1 MSEGGGAGAA
11 DPRTTVVITK
21 LLVVTCSPSVD
32 PDATLE
38 EEAQAYR
45 RLADEANQAAAAA
58 AADGGRVQ
66 RRVELVVERQATARR
81 FVELVDEHTGEV
93 AAAAAVEGAAA
104 AGATNAR
111 FECVVVLSGHGDAML
126 RGAPT
131 FGFISEAVEPG
142 TLDVVDPAALVL
154 ALEGARAEWR
164 ERRLGR
170 LRLVLLNGCLT
181 AATARALASAG
192 VADTVGWET
201 RALCSVAGPL
211 FGPELV
217 REVAV
222 RGAPVEAAL
231 ATAKSR
237 VLMHTTAGV
246 LDPASRSHPAG
257 VPLYAFHDP
266 HDWLTVS
273 GDHKL
278 LNDGPCPRLAV
289 GVPMLA
295 SKVASDATKATVLD
309 QLHPLAA
316 QMDSS
321 ELAAE
326 AAALKK
332 KREKD
337 AKKARRLDMERRVD
351 FLMYGASSSSSSSS
365 SSGPAQF
372 TAEEEAWITKKVAK
386 RTAQRHAQELTADAY
401 RSQEELDATFSARVT
416 PPHPCPQ
423 EEKRDEERKS

>member
-1 MSEGGGAGAA
+1 
-11 DPRTTVVITK
+11 
-21 LLVVTCSPSVD
+21 
-32 PDATLE
+32 
-38 EEAQAYR
+38 
-45 RLADEANQAAAAA
+45 
-58 AADGGRVQ
+58 
-66 RRVELVVERQATARR
+66 
-81 FVELVDEHTGEV
+81 
-93 AAAAAVEGAAA
+93 
-104 AGATNAR
+104 
-111 FECVVVLSGHGDAML
+111 
-126 RGAPT
+126 
-131 FGFISEAVEPG
+131 
-142 TLDVVDPAALVL
+142 VL

-201 RALCSVAGPL
+201 RARCSVAGPL

-266 HDWLTVS
+266 DDWQTVS

-295 SKVASDATKATVLD
+295 SNEASAAAKGAALD
-309 QLHPLAA
+309 LLLGAPQL
-316 QMDSS
+316 DSS

-326 AAALKK
+326 VAALKK
-332 KREKD
+332 KTEKD
-337 AKKARRLDMERRVD
+337 AKKARRLDMGRRVD

-365 SSGPAQF
+365 SSSGPAQF
-372 TAEEEAWITKKVAK
+372 TADEEAWIAKKVAK
-386 RTAQRHAQELTADAY
+386 RTAQRYAEELTADAD
-401 RSQEELDATFSARVT
+401 RSQEELDANFSARVT

-423 EEKRDEERKS
+423 EEKRDDESKS